1 MQIVLPT
8 AEELQKKL
16 DSTHDHLDLLKM
28 ISDELST
35 ELDLEKLLV
44 LVAEKAR
51 ELIEADT
58 LIIPIID
65 TERKNYTYKAASG
78 KNSELI
84 LGQVFPVSVGMCGW
98 VLSKREPLIFGDNLP
113 WLMDEKTRWEE
124 GMESALLVPLI
135 ARGEIVGGLSGLGK
149 QGGGSF
155 TKEDFDLLQIFA
167 SQVSTAIDNARI
179 FMELS
184 AEKEHSE
191 TTLNSI
197 GDAVVSTDAEGVVTR
212 VNPVAC
218 HLLGWNQSEII
229 GQPLTEY
236 FTIKNSITGEVQNN
250 PVQTVMR
257 TGKMVEL
264 GLNTVLINRYGKEY
278 QIADS
283 AAPIRNQ
290 DDELVGVILVF
301 HDVSDEYRLV
311 ENLRKSEQKH
321 RRLIEHLGNEFFMF
335 VQDLSGQLSFV
346 SPSIIRC
353 LGYSQNEFIRKNSD
367 YITDNEKNLQIN
379 SKFNQAIK
387 GEIPD
392 PYEIEVLNKQN
403 QKNCLRVT
411 KTPVFDDDGNVI
423 AVEGLVQNI
432 TQLKALEASA
442 RQSQKM
448 DAIEQLSGGIAHDFN
463 NQLGVVMG
471 YLEMLA
477 ESSEHDVE
485 KTGWIE
491 TARKSAE
498 RCIDLTKS
506 LMSFS
511 RKKLSSQSIINL
523 NDNILSA
530 QSILQHTLTSA
541 VELKLSLEPNLPN
554 IVADEGEFQDVILNL
569 MINARDAL
577 PSGGK
582 VSVSTEAI
590 LLTETKQF
598 YVNRIEPGRYVK
610 LTVEDNGIGMSEDV
624 LVRIFEP
631 FYTTKPVGQGTGLG
645 MAMVFG
651 FITRVKGAIDVLST
665 VGEGTRFEFYMPQ
678 VRQSVITRSESTP
691 VVDLPG
697 GTETILLVED
707 EQALRGLATEYLITL
722 GYQVE
727 VAENAQEALSFLQQ
741 DLKIDLL
748 FSDVVMPGGMDGFE
762 LAKQAKILRPGIRVL
777 MATGYTSRKNRVAN
791 SDEKMDEIL
800 YKPYTRSI
808 LAQRLRRVLDKV
820 IDENIIS

>member
-16 DSTHDHLDLLKM
+16 ESTHDHLDLLKM

-35 ELDLEKLLV
+35 ELDLEKLLT

-65 TERKNYTYKAASG
+65 AERKSYTYKAASG

-84 LGQVFPVSVGMCGW
+84 LEQTFPVSVGMCGW
-98 VLSKREPLIFGDNLP
+98 VLSKREPLIFGENLP
-113 WLMDEKTRWEE
+113 WLMDEKTRWED

-155 TKEDFDLLQIFA
+155 TREDFDLLQIFA
-167 SQVSTAIDNARI
+167 SQVSIAIDNARI

-218 HLLGWNQSEII
+218 HLLGWDQSEII
-229 GQPLTEY
+229 GQPLAEY
-236 FTIKNSITGEVQNN
+236 FAIKNSITGQVQDN

-264 GLNTVLINRYGKEY
+264 GLNTVLVNRYGKEY

-290 DDELVGVILVF
+290 DDELIGVILVF

-367 YITDNEKNLQIN
+367 YITDSETNLQIS
-379 SKFNQAIK
+379 SKFEQAIK

-432 TQLKALEASA
+432 TQLKALETSA

-448 DAIEQLSGGIAHDFN
+448 QAIEQLSGGIAHDFN

-477 ESSEHDVE
+477 ESSEDDAE

-506 LMSFS
+506 LMIFS

-523 NDNILSA
+523 NDNLLSA
-530 QSILQHTLTSA
+530 QSILQHTLTPA
-541 VELKLSLEPNLPN
+541 VELKLSLEQGLPN
-554 IVADEGEFQDVILNL
+554 IVADEGEFQDVVLNL

-582 VSVSTEAI
+582 VYITTETT
-590 LLTETKQF
+590 LLTESKQF

-610 LTVEDNGIGMSEDV
+610 LTIEDDGTGMSEDV
-624 LVRIFEP
+624 LARIFEP
-631 FYTTKPVGQGTGLG
+631 FFTTKPVGQGTGLG

-651 FITRVKGAIDVLST
+651 FITRVKGAIDVQST
-665 VGEGTRFEFYMPQ
+665 VGKGTRFEFYMPQ
-678 VRQSVITRSESTP
+678 VMQSVIAPGASVP
-691 VVDLPG
+691 VVELPG
-697 GTETILLVED
+697 GSETILLVED
-707 EQALRGLATEYLITL
+707 EQALRELATEYLNTL
-722 GYQVE
+722 GYQVK
-727 VAENAQEALSFLQQ
+727 VAENAQAALTFLEQ

-777 MATGYTSRKNRVAN
+777 MATGYTSRKNRVAD